1 MTTPAAGGADTHHGD
16 LPGGGQAHSFHG
28 IFAKLS
34 RLALG
39 EAPGGRDDA
48 AFADFWQHYMG
59 HYLADIPV
67 YERLLPRGP
76 SRVLDLSC
84 GAGRIGIAL
93 ARVGAKVDVL
103 VGSDVWLALARA
115 NVAKE
120 AAPVRERLQLH
131 RGQTDAFSLGLQYDL
146 IVLGG
151 TSLNLT
157 RDEAQRLAMLRRIGA
172 HLLPDGKFIF
182 DIMDLSAGLSSKHKN
197 WHDVWHCGGGDG
209 RDFAIVGQQFMPEQ
223 KRVVFN
229 FYRESIAAGGDTV
242 RSMGSRS
249 RAWLEPEE
257 LLGTMHEGGL
267 HLLNEFGQGEV
278 RYFVAAL
285 ATPA

>member
-1 MTTPAAGGADTHHGD
+1 MTTQHPSGAQTRGGDWPCAV
-16 LPGGGQAHSFHG
+16 QAPCFHG

-34 RLALG
+34 TLVLAD
-39 EAPGGRDDA
+39 APDAQDDA

-59 HYLADIPV
+59 QYLADIPV
-67 YERLLPRGP
+67 FERLLPRSP

-84 GAGRIGIAL
+84 GGGRIGIAL
-93 ARVGAKVDVL
+93 ARAGARVDVL
-103 VGSDVWLALARA
+103 VGPGVWSDLAQA
-115 NVAKE
+115 NMAKQP
-120 AAPVRERLQLH
+120 APVRERLRVLL
-131 RGQTDAFSLGLQYDL
+131 GQVLSFSLDQQYDL

-157 RDEAQRLAMLRRIGA
+157 FDEAQRLALLRQVGA
-172 HLLPDGKFIF
+172 HLKPGGKFIF

-197 WHDVWHCGGGDG
+197 WHDVWTCAHGDR

-229 FYRESIAAGGDTV
+229 FYRESIAAGGETV

-257 LLGTMHEGGL
+257 LLGTMHESGL
-267 HLLNEFGQGEV
+267 HLLNEFAQGEV
-278 RYFVAAL
+278 RYFVAGL
-285 ATPA
+285 ATAG